1 MKGGR
6 RVMKR
11 KIFIFMGIISVTLTF
26 SFIVFAQGEKGGPPK
41 TIKLPSGEMVYDLNG
56 EWNALYEH
64 FGTCM
69 HAGSWKAIVKVKQ
82 EGNRFVGIKLSGGN
96 PVTIGQ
102 EVIRGELDQKGYK
115 KGEIYMPNW
124 RLWADCKGKIADSCK
139 KIIMDEG
146 SCVQLTLERK

>member
-1 MKGGR
+1 MIKWAYPFP
-6 RVMKR
+6 MILALAFAFLN
-11 KIFIFMGIISVTLTF
+11 IFSPQMGKSESPRTT
-26 SFIVFAQGEKGGPPK
+26 
-41 TIKLPSGEMVYDLNG
+41 TLPSGEMVCDLNG
-56 EWNALYEH
+56 EWNALFEH

-69 HAGSWKAIVKVKQ
+69 NAGSWKAIIKVKQ
-82 EGNRFVGIKLSGGN
+82 EGNRFVGTKLSGGN
-96 PVTIGQ
+96 PVTIGK

-146 SCVQLTLERK
+146 SCVQVTLERK

>member
-1 MKGGR
+1 MIK
-6 RVMKR
+6 RVYSLPV
-11 KIFIFMGIISVTLTF
+11 IFAVAFAFFFIFSPQLGKSESPRTITL
-26 SFIVFAQGEKGGPPK
+26 SN
-41 TIKLPSGEMVYDLNG
+41 GEMVCDLNG

-146 SCVQLTLERK
+146 SCVQVTLERK